1 MLAFCTRVMSVRRCL
16 YLWLV
21 AAASA
26 VPAAQGQHPVAQAPA
41 WHVSVDLVPVYVSVL
56 DSKGQPVRGLPVQAF
71 EVLEQGRP
79 QRIQLFDP
87 AERLALDLVLLLDRS
102 LSTTGEWEFEG
113 RAAERFLERVL
124 RPGDEAAVFAFA
136 EGVTELSGF
145 SGDLRH
151 LRAAVRRARTGSGTS
166 LFDAIYLGAQALG
179 AREPGHRRVMVA
191 VTDAGETT
199 SRVSFEQARDATAKA
214 GALLYTVLVRPVKSE
229 SGRNTAGEH
238 ALEAIAEVSGGMLY
252 PVDTAAQFDPTF
264 DRIQAELHT
273 QYLLA
278 YAPDHRP
285 PPGSYQP
292 IQVRLAPGYGGPGWT
307 VRARAGYFAPS
318 EAAHP

>member
-1 MLAFCTRVMSVRRCL
+1 MSVRGGLRF
-16 YLWLV
+16 WLAL
-21 AAASA
+21 AALA
-26 VPAAQGQHPVAQAPA
+26 VPSARPQRAAPQTPA

-56 DSKGQPVRGLPVQAF
+56 DDHGQPVSGLPAGAF
-71 EVLEQGRP
+71 EVFDQARR

-87 AERLALDLVLLLDRS
+87 AERQALDLVLLLDRS
-102 LSTTGEWEFEG
+102 LSTTGEWEFER

-136 EGVTELSGF
+136 EEVTELSGF
-145 SGDLRH
+145 TGDLRH
-151 LRAAVRRARTGSGTS
+151 LHAALRRAHGGSGTS
-166 LFDAIYLGAQALG
+166 LFDALYLGAQAL
-179 AREPGHRRVMVA
+179 RERQPGRRRVMVV

-199 SRVSFEQARDATAKA
+199 SRVSFEQARDATADA

-238 ALEAIAEVSGGMLY
+238 ALEAIAEVSGGTLY
-252 PVDTAAQFDPTF
+252 TVDTAAQFDPTF
-264 DRIQAELHT
+264 DRIEAELHT

-278 YAPDHRP
+278 YAPDP
-285 PPGSYQP
+285 PPAPGSYRH
-292 IQVRLAPGYGGPGWT
+292 IEVRLAPGYGGLGWT
-307 VRARAGYFAPS
+307 VRARAGYFAHR